1 LESEDSEVS
10 QDAAQQF
17 LKGEE
22 PKLEAKAVVEED
34 DDDDL
39 VSFQLNFVFWY
50 IYLIAFLDSLQLAAM
65 E

>member
-50 IYLIAFLDSLQLAAM
+50 IGAFLDSLQLAAM